1 MPLST
6 LKNFNFQTF
15 KRQGEAC
22 GYLSLSKNEP
32 TVTKHS
38 NPISQISRLTYK
50 HGLTR
55 AIWSYQQSIN
65 NDHATF
71 IVQGLSFPY
80 IHLGRRYYKE
90 LPWIQVVFEG
100 FRMSRNHCTRLV
112 AQNSL
117 DLQLNCTFFEDFHK
131 GNKTILAR
139 PTVDGPHLLP
149 VSVRLYHQQHWCKGK
164 LGLKKT
170 D

>member
-55 AIWSYQQSIN
+55 AIWRYQQSIN

-71 IVQGLSFPY
+71 IAQGLSFPY

-90 LPWIQVVFEG
+90 LPWIQVVFWRIPDVTEPLHAACG
-100 FRMSRNHCTRLV
+100 SKFLGPAVELH
-112 AQNSL
+112 
-117 DLQLNCTFFEDFHK
+117 FFEDFHK
-131 GNKTILAR
+131 RNKTILPR